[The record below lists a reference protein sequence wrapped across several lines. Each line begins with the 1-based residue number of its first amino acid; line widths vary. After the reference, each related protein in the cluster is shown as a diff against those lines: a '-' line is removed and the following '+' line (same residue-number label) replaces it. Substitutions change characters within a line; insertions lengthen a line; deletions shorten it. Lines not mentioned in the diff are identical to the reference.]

1 MYGMSKGAGI
11 FKGIG
16 YKGWSVAL
24 PTLGTNGKYKVT
36 HVNKPGTVHLTD
48 SLGRA
53 KRWIDAQPA
62 AAY

>member
-11 FKGIG
+11 FKGLV
-16 YKGWSVAL
+16 YKGWNVAF

-36 HVNKPGTVHLTD
+36 HVNKPEAVHLTD

-53 KRWIDAQPA
+53 KAWVDRQPMV
-62 AAY
+62 AY